1 MQSNKIHIMLFGATG
16 YTGSLIAQLLH
27 ESGFEFY
34 AFGRSLEKLQ
44 GLKDQNPSCLEIA
57 VLDLETL
64 SLLSIAANSLIIN
77 CVGPF
82 NVYAGPIVHACV
94 QAGAM
99 YIDITGEQ
107 EIVRQSFSLI
117 ANKSLENSALVVHS
131 MAFESAMSDLL
142 LVKSKNEMPA
152 ATYCSFNTYY
162 LLNSKQMSP
171 GTRITMKVTNAF
183 PTYALQQGEILPLE
197 VLSPTENPDPIA
209 PMKGLKVGY
218 PEPIL
223 AKAHGDVLSAQAHF
237 LVEPTDDM
245 AFLWSTKPTSKMDQ
259 TQVDSVIERHNN
271 SNFSGPTLEERQM
284 QTFEIHTYLQTNEK
298 IKFHRLLGRDMYGLT
313 AELVVLS
320 VQYIEQQISQ
330 FNNRQGICG
339 VQTPGQLLRE
349 FGQSWLLNHPHLMLE
364 SKQINK

>member
-1 MQSNKIHIMLFGATG
+1 MQSNTIHIMLLGATG
-16 YTGSLIAQLLH
+16 YTGRLIAQLLH
-27 ESGFEFY
+27 ENGFEFH

-44 GLKDQNPSCLEIA
+44 GLKEQNPSCLEIA
-57 VLDLETL
+57 VLDIEAL
-64 SLLSIAANSLIIN
+64 SLLSITANSLIIN

-82 NVYAGPIVHACV
+82 NVYAAPIVQACV
-94 QAGAM
+94 EAGAM

-107 EIVRQSFSLI
+107 EIVRQSFGLV
-117 ANKSLENSALVVHS
+117 ANKSRENNALVVHS

-152 ATYCSFNTYY
+152 ATYNSFNTYY

-171 GTRITMKVTNAF
+171 GTRITMKVANAF
-183 PTYALQQGEILPLE
+183 PTYTLHQGEILPQE
-197 VLSPTENPDPIA
+197 SLSPTENPDPIA

-245 AFLWSTKPTSKMDQ
+245 AFLWSNKPTSTMDQ
-259 TQVDSVIERHNN
+259 TQIDSVIVRHNN
-271 SNFSGPTLEERQM
+271 ANFSGPTHEERQL
-284 QTFEIHTYLQTNEK
+284 QTFEIHTYLQTDEA

-320 VQYIEQQISQ
+320 VQYIVQQISQ
-330 FNNRQGICG
+330 FNNRKGICG
-339 VQTPGQLLRE
+339 VQTPGQFLRA
-349 FGQSWLLNHPHLMLE
+349 FGQSWLLNHPHLKLE
-364 SKQINK
+364 SKQINP

>member
-34 AFGRSLEKLQ
+34 AFGRNLEKLQ

>member
-1 MQSNKIHIMLFGATG
+1 MLFGATG

-349 FGQSWLLNHPHLMLE
+349 FGQSWLQNHPHLMLE